1 LLLLFL
7 AGCSASGDPPLD
19 GGAFADAA
27 EVVEA
32 GMQFDAST
40 DASHVSDAAY
50 ADGGPIECPIGEC
63 DPRANSPCG
72 SDAFCS
78 LRTAVPSCEMTIGM
92 GAEGSACRDVAD
104 CEEGLACFDTGAGGV
119 CGRPC
124 CPSGIESCPGGQ
136 ACTGAGYLID
146 GTSSLWWRCVEPR
159 SCDLW
164 ADDACAP
171 GDACYVVSEMGDT
184 ECLRAGEGTVGASCA
199 LQNDCAPGHVCTGA
213 TPERRSCRLLCRLSA
228 GASACPIDE
237 GNCQA
242 YPHTPE
248 GSGICTP
255 AARTP
260 AP

>member
-1 LLLLFL
+1 M
-7 AGCSASGDPPLD
+7 
-19 GGAFADAA
+19 
-27 EVVEA
+27 
-32 GMQFDAST
+32 GM
-40 DASHVSDAAY
+40 
-50 ADGGPIECPIGEC
+50 
-63 DPRANSPCG
+63 
-72 SDAFCS
+72 
-78 LRTAVPSCEMTIGM
+78 
-92 GAEGSACRDVAD
+92 EGSACRDVAD
-104 CEEGLACFDTGAGGV
+104 CGEGLACFDTGAGGV

-136 ACTGAGYLID
+136 TCTGAGVLID
-146 GTSSLWWRCVEPR
+146 TTTTLWWRCVEPR

-164 ADDACAP
+164 EEGACAP

-184 ECLRAGEGTVGASCA
+184 ECLRAGDGTVGASCSA
-199 LQNDCAPGHVCTGA
+199 QNDCAAGHVCTGA

-255 AARTP
+255 MARTP